1 MGNHPM
7 DDDGLGDYRVIDLVN
22 REFEQLKLEN
32 IDFARHLKSDVA
44 LNKKV
49 TKLPN
54 GRPEK
59 AEYYNGT
66 DLIAVIEFD
75 FTADTENLLQRRR
88 EWLKYY
94 KTDGTTSAA
103 ILIKDKI
110 FDSTDLVDGEA
121 VIEER
126 VKARTSIVS
135 SMKAFLSGVL
145 MQGLGQ
151 TLPQVIATI
160 KPFWDEYKVERDDF
174 IELGSPDW
182 KDDLIAVDLGTTPH
196 TWMAIDIGGGVTI
209 RDYMVSRLSY

>member
-7 DDDGLGDYRVIDLVN
+7 DDDGLGAYRVIALVN

-32 IDFARHLKSDVA
+32 IDFARHLRADVA

-49 TKLPN
+49 SKLAN

-59 AEYYNGT
+59 AEYYDGT
-66 DLIAVIEFD
+66 DLVAVIEFD
-75 FTADTENLLQRRR
+75 FTADAENLLQRRR

-94 KTDGTTSAA
+94 KTDDTTSDP

-110 FDSTDLVDGEA
+110 FDPTDLVDGET

-126 VKARTSIVS
+126 VQARTSIVS

-145 MQGLGQ
+145 MQGLGM
-151 TLPQVIATI
+151 TLPQVITTI

-182 KDDLIAVDLGTTPH
+182 RDDLLAVDLATTPH
-196 TWMAIDIGGGVTI
+196 TWMGIDVGGGVTI